1 MSLLEMKRNLN
12 FIYEHSH
19 ANLTDVTIICLISSL
34 TSAFILLVLSGPQLI
49 KTWNGHSFVPT
60 AIYRG
65 LMTPIL
71 CFLRWLIRYWHLWW
85 TLWFIFFFFFLPWIY
100 DHCYFATR
108 NIILL
113 SCMTASILGKRK
125 GSGCKKIS
133 LLYN

>member
-49 KTWNGHSFVPT
+49 NTWNGHSFVPT

-85 TLWFIFFFFFLPWIY
+85 TLWFIFLFFFPLDIW
-100 DHCYFATR
+100 
-108 NIILL
+108 
-113 SCMTASILGKRK
+113 
-125 GSGCKKIS
+125 S
-133 LLYN
+133 LLFCHTKYNLIKLHDSKHSREKKALWLQKDISSL